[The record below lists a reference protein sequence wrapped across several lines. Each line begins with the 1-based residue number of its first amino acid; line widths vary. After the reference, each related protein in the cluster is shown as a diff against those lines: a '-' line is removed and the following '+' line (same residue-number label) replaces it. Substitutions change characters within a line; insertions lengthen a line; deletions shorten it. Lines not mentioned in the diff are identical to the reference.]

1 MAAADH
7 WAAQHTSP
15 GSPGRRFV
23 AVTPNDGVEL
33 SVVTK
38 ALLVG
43 TAGDVAV
50 VGADDSG
57 AVTIP
62 NMQPG
67 IWHPMQVKQVLATG
81 TEPAE
86 IVAMYDNVK

>member
-1 MAAADH
+1 M
-7 WAAQHTSP
+7 
-15 GSPGRRFV
+15 
-23 AVTPNDGVEL
+23 
-33 SVVTK
+33 
-38 ALLVG
+38 
-43 TAGDVAV
+43 

>member
-1 MAAADH
+1 M
-7 WAAQHTSP
+7 
-15 GSPGRRFV
+15 
-23 AVTPNDGVEL
+23 
-33 SVVTK
+33 TK

-43 TAGDVAV
+43 TAGDVVV

-57 AVTIP
+57 SVTIP

-81 TEPAE
+81 TEALE
-86 IVAMYDNVK
+86 IVAMYDDVR